1 MSGEKRFITGT
12 NPRHNHEVPDGMLNS
27 LVDKNGSNVDTS
39 WNFDEW
45 DDDKGELESSDID
58 KTDANKSG
66 WDEIAEN
73 S

>member
-1 MSGEKRFITGT
+1 MDGEKRYIPGT
-12 NPRHNHEVPDGMLNS
+12 NSKWNFEVPDGMTNS
-27 LVDKNGSNVDTS
+27 MVDEQGRNVDTG

-45 DDDKGELESSDID
+45 DDDKGELETTDVD
-58 KTDANKSG
+58 KTG